1 MINPYE
7 PIAPSTSTERR
18 SWSHGL
24 IFLAARWL
32 WCSHRCFRSD
42 GRIGPWMAGRLENLE
57 RVARVHR
64 EMSLNTIAA
73 FTPNVVSALIFTVV
87 ASKWIHSDDS
97 RRRWCMLG
105 FVTLVGYVVVVFSTS
120 RWHLIPWTWSSE
132 ISNALRSTLTLIFP
146 ITAFV
151 AIEFLKRRTSRCTR
165 GAESGVLTMENF
177 SRRPGDR

>member
-7 PIAPSTSTERR
+7 PIAASTTTEQR
-18 SWSHGL
+18 SRSNGL
-24 IFLAARWL
+24 IFLAGLAGYGAPIVAL
-32 WCSHRCFRSD
+32 
-42 GRIGPWMAGRLENLE
+42 GVMALLAHGWPVALENLE
-57 RVARVHR
+57 RVARIHR

-73 FTPNVVSALIFTVV
+73 FTPNVVSALIFTVA

-120 RWHLIPWTWSSE
+120 RWHLIPWAWSSG

-151 AIEFLKRRTSRCTR
+151 AAEFLKRRTK
-165 GAESGVLTMENF
+165 
-177 SRRPGDR
+177 D